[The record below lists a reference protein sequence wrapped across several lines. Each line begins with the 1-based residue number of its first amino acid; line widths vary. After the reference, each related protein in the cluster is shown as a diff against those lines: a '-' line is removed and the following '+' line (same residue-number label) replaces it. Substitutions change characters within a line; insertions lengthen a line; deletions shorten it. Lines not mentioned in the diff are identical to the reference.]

1 MIEKIIKIA
10 VGILLTVLFVMLL
23 WNWVM
28 VDIFRLPTISYL
40 QALGLY
46 LLPKLLIHKYN
57 TNDEV

>member
-1 MIEKIIKIA
+1 MTEKIIKII

-46 LLPKLLIHKYN
+46 ILPKLLIHKYN
-57 TNDEV
+57 NSED

>member
-1 MIEKIIKIA
+1 MIEKIIRIV

-46 LLPKLLIHKYN
+46 ILPKLLIHKYN
-57 TNDEV
+57 NSED